1 MAHAFVAD
9 VAAPVLD
16 EEDRHHLER
25 VLRLRAGEEVTVADG
40 RGGWRACE
48 WSDGGVLVPVAEP
61 EQRPAPAPP
70 ITVAFALTKGDKPE
84 TAVQKLTEVGVDRII
99 PFTAGRSVARWE
111 GERAERHLVRLRKVA
126 REAAM
131 QSRRAHLP
139 VVDSVTDFATVAAL
153 PGAALADAG
162 GAPPSL
168 AHAVILVGPE
178 GGWTEHE
185 RGAGLPAVGLGVNVL
200 RAETAAIVAGGL
212 LAALR
217 AGLVDHGG
225 SLPSGGPST

>member
-16 EEDRHHLER
+16 DEDRHHLER
-25 VLRLRAGEEVTVADG
+25 VLRLRAGEEVTVSDG
-40 RGGWRACE
+40 RGGWRVCE
-48 WSDGGVLVPVAEP
+48 WSAGGVLVPVDEP
-61 EQRPAPAPP
+61 EHRPPPSPP

-111 GERAERHLVRLRKVA
+111 GERAERHLTRLRKVA

-131 QSRRAHLP
+131 QCRRAHLP
-139 VVDSVTDFATVAAL
+139 VVDPVTDFATVAAL
-153 PGAALADAG
+153 PGATLADAG
-162 GAPPSL
+162 GGPPSL
-168 AHAVILVGPE
+168 EHPVVLVGPE
-178 GGWTEHE
+178 GGWTDLE
-185 RGAGLPAVGLGVNVL
+185 RGAGIPAVGLGVNVL

-225 SLPSGGPST
+225 SLPSTP

>member
-1 MAHAFVAD
+1 MAHVFVAD

-16 EEDRHHLER
+16 DDDRHHLER
-25 VLRLRAGEEVTVADG
+25 VLRLRPGEEVTVSDG
-40 RGGWRACE
+40 RGGWRVCAF
-48 WSDGGVLVPVAEP
+48 DTGALTPVGDVEA
-61 EQRPAPAPP
+61 RPAPVPP
-70 ITVAFALTKGDKPE
+70 LTVAFALTKGDKPE

-99 PFTAGRSVARWE
+99 PFAAGRSVARWD
-111 GERAERHLVRLRKVA
+111 GERAERHLSRLRKVA

-139 VVDSVTDFATVAAL
+139 VVDPVTDFATVAAL
-153 PGAALADAG
+153 PGAAMADAM

-168 AHAVILVGPE
+168 AHPVVLVGPE
-178 GGWTEHE
+178 GGWTDDE
-185 RGAGLPAVGLGVNVL
+185 RGAGLPTVRLGAQVL

-217 AGLVDHGG
+217 SGLVDHAG
-225 SLPSGGPST
+225 SLPRGSVST